1 MIKTGVDIIEVS
13 RIKRL
18 IDKDDNISN
27 NNFINRIYTDSEI
40 KYSESKNFMR
50 YESYSARFAAKEAI
64 YKAISEYIDEE
75 ETLWKNIEI
84 VNDKNGRPKVNLYFD
99 FKNKVKIKSIDIS
112 LSHIKDYA
120 VASCVVEIEEGV

>member
-13 RIKRL
+13 RIKNL
-18 IDKDDNISN
+18 IDKDNNVSN
-27 NNFINRIYTDSEI
+27 NNFIKRIYTDSEI

-64 YKAISEYIDEE
+64 YKAISEYI

-84 VNDKNGRPKVNLYFD
+84 INDEKGRPKVNLYFD
-99 FKNKVKIKSIDIS
+99 FSNRIKIKNIDIS

-120 VASCVVEIEEGV
+120 VASCVVEIEEGE